1 MEKDEQAARNIG
13 DPSVFLG
20 VFDAHEEEQM
30 TGKAIEENLEPAEF
44 NRRMAKA
51 AEDDLLA
58 ILFGDTPVPA
68 GLTVRRP
75 LPYVPQPLSRRS
87 GLLPRGPL
95 RR

>member
-30 TGKAIEENLEPAEF
+30 TGKAIEESLEPAEF

-68 GLTVRRP
+68 GLTVRDRCHTFP
-75 LPYVPQPLSRRS
+75 VSFPTISSTSARASPA
-87 GLLPRGPL
+87 
-95 RR
+95 